1 MTLVPGEKLVLEL
14 ENDQRWAVY
23 SFCDGP
29 LTLRWNTFTKAL
41 VASERCTGSLRL
53 ARLGA
58 EVDELDSYASCSV
71 LGGKLFAQ
79 DSFSYGWTFDTK
91 GDCQQGLLH
100 YRLHPHKDS
109 MDMSRV
115 TMVPG
120 FSRHSTTRG
129 PMDAYVTKEGTD
141 GVLSWR
147 LQEATDVSTGINP
160 NHPSAKNASFFQPIG
175 TDTPDTDVF
184 ASSFQNSSFHP
195 PRFIVNSTQ
204 AIPTNAW
211 WGNIIHAVAT
221 LISSLHA
228 SHLQPIGTDKPDT
241 DVFA

>member
-91 GDCQQGLLH
+91 GDCQQGPSGGGGGSDATTTGKLSFTVNDASQS
-100 YRLHPHKDS
+100 RLFESNAP
-109 MDMSRV
+109 V
-115 TMVPG
+115 
-120 FSRHSTTRG
+120 FRHIRDHRNI
-129 PMDAYVTKEGTD
+129 DA
-141 GVLSWR
+141 
-147 LQEATDVSTGINP
+147 
-160 NHPSAKNASFFQPIG
+160 
-175 TDTPDTDVF
+175 
-184 ASSFQNSSFHP
+184 
-195 PRFIVNSTQ
+195 
-204 AIPTNAW
+204 
-211 WGNIIHAVAT
+211 
-221 LISSLHA
+221 
-228 SHLQPIGTDKPDT
+228 
-241 DVFA
+241 